1 MKTVRL
7 RRIYVW
13 QLPVRIFHW
22 INALCIAILCVT
34 GYLIANP
41 PVLLSGEEASN
52 SFWFGTNRFIHFATA
67 YIFLFALLMR
77 LYWAFVGN
85 KYAHWRNFL
94 PYQWK
99 FIQKIANV
107 LKHDILLMKSKEE
120 VSVGHNALAGF
131 SYFIF
136 FILTLVMIF
145 SGFGLY
151 AKSSSW
157 FLPKLFSWVPSLFGG
172 DYFLREIHHA
182 TMWLFVVFIIIHLYL
197 VFFHDRIEGRGET
210 SSMISG
216 YKFIEEEIIEKE
228 KQEKISGKIAV

>member
-22 INALCIAILCVT
+22 INALCIAILCIT
-34 GYLIANP
+34 GYLIADP
-41 PVLLSGEEASN
+41 PVLLSSEEASN

-85 KYAHWRNFL
+85 KYANWRNFL
-94 PYQWK
+94 PYRWK
-99 FIQKIANV
+99 FIQKIGNV
-107 LKHDILLMKSKEE
+107 LKHDILLMKSKED

-151 AKSSSW
+151 SDSGSW

-172 DYFLREIHHA
+172 DYLLREIHHA
-182 TMWLFVVFIIIHLYL
+182 TMWLFIVFIIVHLYL
-197 VFFHDRIEGRGET
+197 VFFHDRVEGRGET
-210 SSMISG
+210 SSIISG

-228 KQEKISGKIAV
+228 KQENTSEKIAV